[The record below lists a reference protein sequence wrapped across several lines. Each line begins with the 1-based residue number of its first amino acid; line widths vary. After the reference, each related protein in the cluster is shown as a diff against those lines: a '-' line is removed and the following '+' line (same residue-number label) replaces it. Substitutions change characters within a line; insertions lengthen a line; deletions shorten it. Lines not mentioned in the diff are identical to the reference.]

1 MSEATTAVQ
10 EPTLAPVPTPAQV
23 RETLQMMVG
32 RTVLVTDAGWAPPEG
47 DEPVA
52 IASFI
57 DDSDVLRA
65 CAWVDLAG
73 AAALGAAMSMLPTT
87 RLEEMMATGEL
98 DEEVYDNLHETFNIA
113 SALLNTET
121 SVHVR
126 IRELERP
133 DTGISEDLLD
143 LLADPRAGGYYQ
155 LDVEEYGGGTL
166 SFTLG

>member
-1 MSEATTAVQ
+1 MTATQVAS
-10 EPTLAPVPTPAQV
+10 LAPVPTPAAV

-47 DEPVA
+47 AEPVA

-57 DDSDVLRA
+57 DDDDVLLA

-87 RLEEMMATGEL
+87 RLEEMLLTGEL

-113 SALLNTET
+113 SSLLNTDT
-121 SVHVR
+121 SLHLR
-126 IRELERP
+126 IRELERT
-133 DTGISEDLLD
+133 DTGIYEDVLGLLG
-143 LLADPRAGGYYQ
+143 DPRVAGYYQ
-155 LDVEEYGGGTL
+155 IDVDEYGGGIL
-166 SFTLG
+166 SFTLS

>member
-1 MSEATTAVQ
+1 MTTTD
-10 EPTLAPVPTPAQV
+10 EPTLAAVPTPAQV

-47 DEPVA
+47 ADPA
-52 IASFI
+52 ALAAYI
-57 DDSDVLRA
+57 DDSDGLQA

-133 DTGISEDLLD
+133 DTGITEDLLD
-143 LLADPRAGGYYQ
+143 LLGDPRAAGYYQ
-155 LDVEEYGGGTL
+155 LDVEEYGGGVL